1 MHKIT
6 TLLVPFTHTTQP
18 PPPPTLEWKKRNVSR
33 LNGQNHRSS
42 SYLHK
47 KQWKSNAVKCKTF
60 CKVTFILI
68 KPHYTMV
75 CQKTLFWLAGRCA
88 LKTFHVQVVPSQFNH
103 RSILIHCF
111 NWCTQTH
118 THHLHTNTHIFNLN
132 RLHGCNGCCHGRS
145 NRCHCWY
152 LIDVNRIQ
160 AWSLLGD
167 GKQCAY
173 CEYDC
178 LWPQFYTLRM
188 FNSLSTSRAQTSGL
202 SSCLFD

>member
-1 MHKIT
+1 MTSTVSSTTRAPHIVIKANCMTYLYFIMHKIT
-6 TLLVPFTHTTQP
+6 TLLVPFTHTTQLP
-18 PPPPTLEWKKRNVSR
+18 PPQHWNGKNVTSR
-33 LNGQNHRSS
+33 DSMDKIIGLAHI
-42 SYLHK
+42 YIK

-88 LKTFHVQVVPSQFNH
+88 LKMFNVQVVPSQFNH

-132 RLHGCNGCCHGRS
+132 RLQWLLSRS
-145 NRCHCWY
+145 
-152 LIDVNRIQ
+152 V
-160 AWSLLGD
+160 
-167 GKQCAY
+167 
-173 CEYDC
+173 
-178 LWPQFYTLRM
+178 
-188 FNSLSTSRAQTSGL
+188 
-202 SSCLFD
+202 